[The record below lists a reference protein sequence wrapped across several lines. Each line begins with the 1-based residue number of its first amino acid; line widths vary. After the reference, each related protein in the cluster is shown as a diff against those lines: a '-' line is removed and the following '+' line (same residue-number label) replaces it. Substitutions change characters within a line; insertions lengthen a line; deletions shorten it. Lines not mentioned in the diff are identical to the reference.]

1 MPRIYI
7 TTHPLLEPKYGRV
20 KLGVRKTLAWNT
32 SHSHNRKFIKR
43 YGQYLY
49 NDKLYEGELF
59 FWGEYEPPTTYTIVN
74 NIVPKAIHDQL
85 YPVKNTIVPP
95 NALNTDPY
103 VFGDH
108 FKHICCGI
116 GNRKFQAGDVILFGK
131 IEVNTTTN
139 THFLLLDTVVVVK
152 EKVQI
157 NPLLNKT
164 QYYKAAI
171 EPMNSKKEFFYR
183 GENYSPEKPYYS
195 FVPCLLKYSIKPLP
209 HLDLKAL
216 GFTVKKGWRT
226 WKADDIPFTHKRWKM
241 ITGAVIGDGWL
252 IGTHINKI

>member
-1 MPRIYI
+1 MSQIFI
-7 TTHPLLEPKYGRV
+7 TTHPLSEPKYGRV
-20 KLGVRKTLAWNT
+20 KIGVRKNLPWNT
-32 SHSHNRKFIKR
+32 SHSHYRKYIKR
-43 YGQYLY
+43 HGQYLSY
-49 NDKLYEGELF
+49 GKVCEGELY
-59 FWGEYEPPTTYTIVN
+59 FWGEYEPPTTCTIINKV
-74 NIVPKAIHDQL
+74 VPKAIHDQL
-85 YPVKNTIVPP
+85 YPVRSTIVPP

-116 GNRKFQAGDVILFGK
+116 RNRNFQVGDVILFGK
-131 IEVNTTTN
+131 IEENKTKK

-183 GENYSPEKPYYS
+183 GENFSSGEPYYS
-195 FVPCLLKYSIKPLP
+195 FVPCLLEYSSQPWP
-209 HLDLKAL
+209 CLDLKKL

-226 WKADDIPFTHKRWKM
+226 WKADEIPFTHKRWEM
-241 ITGAVIGDGWL
+241 IQNAVIKRGWL